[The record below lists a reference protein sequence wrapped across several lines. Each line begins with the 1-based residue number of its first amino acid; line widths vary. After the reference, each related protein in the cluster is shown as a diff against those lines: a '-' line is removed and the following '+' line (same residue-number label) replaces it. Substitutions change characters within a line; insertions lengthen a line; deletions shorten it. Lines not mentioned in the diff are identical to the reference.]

1 MILIS
6 SGYNTA
12 IQSLLINKPHSIDA
26 PNWTFKIII
35 KYFAI
40 RSESKP
46 KDYGL
51 KK

>member
-1 MILIS
+1 MVLIS
-6 SGYNTA
+6 SGYGTA
-12 IQSLLINKPHSIDA
+12 IQSLLINKPHSMDA
-26 PNWTFKIII
+26 PNWTLEMVT

-40 RSESKP
+40 RPESKL